1 MYGVGF
7 NSAFGEE
14 RPGPVPLI
22 PAPLCHPRPPHRH
35 RHIQKHTHAPAKR
48 EREREIE
55 RYPERKKE
63 TAGQRKRWDQD

>member
-14 RPGPVPLI
+14 RPGPAPLI

-35 RHIQKHTHAPAKR
+35 MQKRTHTPAKR
-48 EREREIE
+48 ERERDITSEQTTGRQE
-55 RYPERKKE
+55 LLDRGRE
-63 TAGQRKRWDQD
+63 GSGVD